1 MECVLN
7 ACNKQQYN
15 NKSER
20 AKERVMEE
28 QEGDIE
34 WVLEYLHLEY
44 GEKAGAE
51 NALKASDLV
60 YVGEYVIDGIPCQY
74 WSYPTSGE
82 PMWAIIEN
90 NAGLR
95 CMGMTATPPP
105 LRRVG

>member
-1 MECVLN
+1 M
-7 ACNKQQYN
+7 
-15 NKSER
+15 
-20 AKERVMEE
+20 
-28 QEGDIE
+28 
-34 WVLEYLHLEY
+34 EY
-44 GEKAGAE
+44 GEKAGAD

-82 PMWAIIEN
+82 PMWATIEN
-90 NAGLR
+90 NSGLR